1 MRRDIRPILATV
13 DVGAHS
19 IRQSI
24 EPILGRDSLTEER
37 SQQNEPGRVV
47 VGGNG
52 NVPACQVAPRTETS
66 LLPSNTFEQT
76 DQQPVQDDANVESP
90 LLQQKGPPTT
100 EEEELTGDAVAIQER
115 IDAHLVEV
123 GKSKGMEW
131 KVSENMPVYAC
142 GNGVDS
148 ANAMCV
154 FALCGNCYK
163 IPNTRIRNAGRKRSR
178 AVVPTKGNCCNHQDM
193 HTLRSFDAPSF
204 FTAKFR
210 GNELKHFP
218 TKCAVCEV
226 GFRDR
231 LSSAELEMK
240 RM

>member
-1 MRRDIRPILATV
+1 MEAL
-13 DVGAHS
+13 
-19 IRQSI
+19 
-24 EPILGRDSLTEER
+24 LTDDE
-37 SQQNEPGRVV
+37 
-47 VGGNG
+47 
-52 NVPACQVAPRTETS
+52 
-66 LLPSNTFEQT
+66 FEQT
-76 DQQPVQDDANVESP
+76 ERQRTEGNVNAESP
-90 LLQQKGPPTT
+90 CCQPTVPPMQ
-100 EEEELTGDAVAIQER
+100 EGAEAAKDAVANQGEV
-115 IDAHLVEV
+115 ANVLVEV
-123 GKSKGMEW
+123 SKNAKGMEW

-142 GNGVDS
+142 GSGVDS

-163 IPNTRIRNAGRKRSR
+163 IPNTRIRNAGGKRSR
-178 AVVPTKGNCCNHQDM
+178 AVMPTKGNCCNHQDM